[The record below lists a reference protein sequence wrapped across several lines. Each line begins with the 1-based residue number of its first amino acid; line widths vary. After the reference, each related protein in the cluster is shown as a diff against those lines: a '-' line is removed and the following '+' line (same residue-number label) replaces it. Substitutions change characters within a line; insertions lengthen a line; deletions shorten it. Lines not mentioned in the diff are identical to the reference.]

1 MRCVN
6 VVAPVWGWHSGAV
19 PVCWGTWMSPD
30 LRWACPR
37 SRVTF
42 DPIQVLQWAW
52 HEVKGEVKG
61 EAMAANEADY
71 TSGIVL
77 TVGLEERQ

>member
-1 MRCVN
+1 MQLVCVCKC

-19 PVCWGTWMSPD
+19 PVCWGTWMSRD

-42 DPIQVLQWAW
+42 DPIKVLQWAW
-52 HEVKGEVKG
+52 HEVKGAV
-61 EAMAANEADY
+61 NEADY
-71 TSGIVL
+71 TGGIVF
-77 TVGLEERQ
+77 TVGQGERH

>member
-1 MRCVN
+1 MYKRQ
-6 VVAPVWGWHSGAV
+6 
-19 PVCWGTWMSPD
+19 D

-42 DPIQVLQWAW
+42 DSIQVLQWAW
-52 HEVKGEVKG
+52 HEVKGEAV
-61 EAMAANEADY
+61 AANEADV

-77 TVGLEERQ
+77 TIKKGNEGVKWVWL

>member
-1 MRCVN
+1 MNVC
-6 VVAPVWGWHSGAV
+6 VVAPVCGWHSGAV
-19 PVCWGTWMSPD
+19 PVCWDTWMSPD

-52 HEVKGEVKG
+52 HEVKGE
-61 EAMAANEADY
+61 AMAAKANEADY
-71 TSGIVL
+71 TGGIVS